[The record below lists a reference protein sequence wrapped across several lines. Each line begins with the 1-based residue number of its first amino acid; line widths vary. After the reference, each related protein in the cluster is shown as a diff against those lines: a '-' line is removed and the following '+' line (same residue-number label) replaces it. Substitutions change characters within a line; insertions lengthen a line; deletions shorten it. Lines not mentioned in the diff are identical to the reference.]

1 MDPIKPV
8 EGTLKD
14 GEGQASVLAEVV
26 RENYWKQRAR
36 EMPAVEAPDEA
47 SEPAK
52 KRKNQE
58 PEQSAGIKTHHT
70 YAEFEINQ
78 ETREVIVRIIDA
90 ETGKLVRTIPP
101 DELAKEIVKGN
112 LYPNQLR
119 RRAIL
124 A

>member
-1 MDPIKPV
+1 MEPIKPV

-26 RENYWKQRAR
+26 RENYWKQRAKD
-36 EMPAVEAPDEA
+36 MPPVEASDET
-47 SEPAK
+47 SGPAQK
-52 KRKNQE
+52 QQGQE
-58 PEQSAGIKTHHT
+58 PEKPARAGPQRT

-78 ETREVIVRIIDA
+78 DTREVIVRIIDA
-90 ETGKLVRTIPP
+90 ETGKLVRSIPP
-101 DELAKEIVKGN
+101 EELAKEIVKGN

>member
-1 MDPIKPV
+1 MEPIKPI

-26 RENYWKQRAR
+26 RENYWKQRAQ
-36 EMPAVEAPDEA
+36 EMPAVESSDGA
-47 SEPAK
+47 SGPAQK
-52 KRKNQE
+52 QQGQDQE
-58 PEQSAGIKTHHT
+58 KPARVGPQRT

-78 ETREVIVRIIDA
+78 DTREVIVRIIDA
-90 ETGKLVRTIPP
+90 ETGKLVRCIPP
-101 DELAKEIVKGN
+101 EELAKEIVKGN